1 MSKIRANFISSK
13 NDNKAV
19 EFTSGI
25 VVGGAVTATNFDF
38 NAEVYNVGTGA
49 SIGNPANNELA
60 LGTNNTEK
68 LRITS
73 GGTIGVGNNGSYPIY
88 SAANDRNLILGTGD
102 GNNGIQL
109 HSSETGYAGIYFGDT
124 DSGQSRYSGYVEYK
138 NNENFLRFGTTNGER
153 VRITSGGE
161 LQIAN
166 GNLKLSTAGTG
177 IDFSATGQA
186 TGMSNELLD
195 DYEEGSWT
203 PTGTSDLSSVSNGRY
218 IKVGR
223 LVTITCR
230 LNFGSSSSSTRA
242 DIGGL
247 PFTPDQN
254 LSNSAMGSAVG
265 ETTYTGADRPFAGI
279 EIGGII
285 RFRIN
290 GGTSMTYANWSSK
303 SVRMSL
309 SYFSNT

>member
-49 SIGNPANNELA
+49 SISNPANNVLA

-68 LRITS
+68 VRITS
-73 GGTIGVGNNGSYPIY
+73 GGMIGVGNNGSYPIY
-88 SAANDRNLILGTGD
+88 SATNDRNLILGTGN

-109 HSSETGYAGIYFGDT
+109 HCSTTGYGGVYFGDT

-138 NNENFLRFGTTNGER
+138 NNENFLRFATSNTEK

-161 LQIAN
+161 VQIIN
-166 GNLKLSTAGTG
+166 GNLKFSTSGTG
-177 IDFSATGQA
+177 IDFSATSDGG
-186 TGMSNELLD
+186 TSVSELLD
-195 DYEEGSWT
+195 DYEEGSWV
-203 PTGTSDLSSVSNGRY
+203 PTGTSDLQGYSGPRY
-218 IKVGR
+218 IKIGR
-223 LVTITCR
+223 LVTITVR
-230 LNFGSSSSSTRA
+230 LDFATNSSTTRA

-254 LSNSAMGSAVG
+254 VSNSAMGSVVG
-265 ETTYTGADRPFAGI
+265 ETSYTGSDRPFAGI
-279 EIGGII
+279 EVTGLI

-290 GGTSMTYANWSSK
+290 GNTSMTYSDWSNK
-303 SVRMSL
+303 SARFSL
-309 SYFSNT
+309 TYFSET